1 MSKEVTVKEQK
12 STLGLVKLEELVKD
26 RKAKKEEELG
36 LTLTD
41 KALIHQGVLNL
52 YNEFVRAKSEKMA
65 TVVNYNVWLD
75 IIDSFKDKIPLNIQH
90 AWRNK
95 ANRRHTTFLNQS
107 DDLILAFKDLKVTS
121 LENASIVT
129 QRVILTDIATKA
141 MFRLTGIGGNW
152 TPSKTPIT
160 YLAYVKP
167 FSFEELGLNH
177 KMKVSEMNN
186 VQLKHFLTPDKK

>member
-1 MSKEVTVKEQK
+1 MENQLAKTEQK
-12 STLGLVKLEELVKD
+12 SSLGLVTFDSLIKD
-26 RKAKKEEELG
+26 KKSKQQEELG

-52 YNEFVRAKSEKMA
+52 FNEFVRTKSEKMA
-65 TVVNYNVWLD
+65 TVVTYNVWLD
-75 IIDSFKDKIPLNIQH
+75 IIDSFKDKIPTNIQH

-95 ANRRHTTFLNQS
+95 AKRRTTTFLNQS
-107 DDLILAFKDLKVTS
+107 DDLILAFKDLKVQS

-129 QRVILTDIATKA
+129 QRMILTDIATKA
-141 MFRLTGIGGNW
+141 MFKLTGIGGNW

-167 FSFEELGLNH
+167 FSFEELGMNH

-186 VQLKHFLTPDKK
+186 IQLKHFLTPNK

>member
-1 MSKEVTVKEQK
+1 MENQVVKKEQQ
-12 STLGLVKLEELVKD
+12 STLGLVKFDELTKD
-26 RKAKKEEELG
+26 KKSKQQEELG

-41 KALIHQGVLNL
+41 RALIHQGVLNL
-52 YNEFVRAKSEKMA
+52 YNEFVREKSEKMA

-75 IIDSFKDKIPLNIQH
+75 IIDTFKDKIPTNIQH

-95 ANRRHTTFLNQS
+95 AKRRATTFFNQS

-121 LENASIVT
+121 LNNASIIT
-129 QRVILTDIATKA
+129 QRMILTDIATKA
-141 MFRLTGIGGNW
+141 MFKLTGIGGNW

-167 FSFEELGLNH
+167 FSFEELGMNH

-186 VQLKHFLTPDKK
+186 VQLKHFLTPNK

>member
-1 MSKEVTVKEQK
+1 MDNQLAKTEQK
-12 STLGLVKLEELVKD
+12 SSLGLVSFDSLIKD
-26 RKAKKEEELG
+26 KKSKQQEELG

-52 YNEFVRAKSEKMA
+52 FNEFVRTKSEKMA
-65 TVVNYNVWLD
+65 TVVTYNVWLD
-75 IIDSFKDKIPLNIQH
+75 IIDSFKDKIPTNIQH

-95 ANRRHTTFLNQS
+95 AKRRATTFLNQS
-107 DDLILAFKDLKVTS
+107 DDLILAFKDLKVQS

-129 QRVILTDIATKA
+129 QRMILTDIATKA
-141 MFRLTGIGGNW
+141 MFKLTGIGGNW

-167 FSFEELGLNH
+167 FSFEELGMNH

-186 VQLKHFLTPDKK
+186 IQLKHFLTPNK